1 MILKQQSTIL
11 FIYDMHCICKVAKK
25 IDTFTYVSQIHKR
38 VVAIIAPK
46 VITIT
51 KYIQVP
57 PTS

>member
-1 MILKQQSTIL
+1 
-11 FIYDMHCICKVAKK
+11 MHCICKVAKK